1 MDLLNL
7 FKHIFER
14 TILREEK
21 NSEFLQVIP
30 TIKIYEKI
38 TAVPEPEGKMEFTLT
53 FGNGKISIT
62 PYKTPDYQAEYVA
75 PLKAY
80 LDLLQGKISTHDL
93 KSSLKIRRKIGGV
106 NIDRVLNLLKSS
118 AQQDNEIQ
126 SLLSQYREK
135 YKI

>member
-14 TILREEK
+14 TIPREEK
-21 NSEFLQVIP
+21 NSEFLQV
-30 TIKIYEKI
+30 
-38 TAVPEPEGKMEFTLT
+38 KMEFTLT

-80 LDLLQGKISTHDL
+80 LDLLQGKTSTHDL